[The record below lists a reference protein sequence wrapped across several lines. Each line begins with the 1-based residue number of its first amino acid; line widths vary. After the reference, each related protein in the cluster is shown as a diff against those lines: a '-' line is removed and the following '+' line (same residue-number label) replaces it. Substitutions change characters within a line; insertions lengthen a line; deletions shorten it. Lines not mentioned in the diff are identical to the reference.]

1 MICVTG
7 ASGTLSREVIS
18 QLEGQKIPF
27 RGAYFS
33 ESAAQIARARGIE
46 AATIDY
52 NHPATLRAAF
62 HGCDAVFLLGPN
74 AVNQTALELNA
85 VDAARAAGVRHIVK
99 QSVMGAAEEAY
110 SLANVHRPVEKAIE
124 RSGMVWTFLRPNS
137 FMQNAVTF
145 MAPTIK
151 AESAFYS
158 ASGQAR
164 ISHID
169 VRDIAAVA
177 VAALVAAGH
186 ENVIYT
192 LSGPEALTYDEMAD
206 ELSKVLGR
214 VIRHVSLGAAE
225 LRAGMLAEG
234 MPEAIADRMLDLER
248 YFREDR
254 ASTITDDVKRVTGRA
269 PRRFADYV
277 RDTAATGVWNA
288 RRRGSGEL
296 RLLRRRGRRVGR
308 GVGPAFTS
316 WRPAVPSRSR

>member
-7 ASGTLSREVIS
+7 ASGTLSSVVIR
-18 QLEGQKIPF
+18 QLEGQAIPF

-33 ESAAQIARARGIE
+33 ERAAEIARARGIE
-46 AATIDY
+46 AVTIDY
-52 NHPATLRAAF
+52 NHPATLRAALE
-62 HGCDAVFLLGPN
+62 GCDTVFLLGPN
-74 AVNQTALELNA
+74 ALNQTELELNA

-110 SLANVHRPVEKAIE
+110 SLSNIHRPVEKAIE
-124 RSGMVWTFLRPNS
+124 RSGMAWTFLRPNS

-145 MAPTIK
+145 MAPTIR

-164 ISHID
+164 ISHVD

-177 VAALVAAGH
+177 VVALTTEGH
-186 ENVIYT
+186 VGQSYT
-192 LSGPEALTYDEMAD
+192 LSGPAALTYDEVAD

-214 VIRHVSLGAAE
+214 VIRHVGLPAAD
-225 LRAGMLAEG
+225 LKVGMLAEG
-234 MPEAIADRMLDLER
+234 MPGAIADRMLDLER

-277 RDTAATGVWNA
+277 RETAATGVWKA
-288 RRRGSGEL
+288 DVAS
-296 RLLRRRGRRVGR
+296 
-308 GVGPAFTS
+308 
-316 WRPAVPSRSR
+316 AVR